1 MATTTVLLDNID
13 VTLQQDAEKIFAD
26 LGMTASDVWQRIL
39 RRTVEEHHLPIDLF
53 SPNAETL
60 EAMAELDRGEG
71 KSFNTVE
78 ELMDDLNADD

>member
-1 MATTTVLLDNID
+1 MATTTVVLDNID
-13 VTLQQDAEKIFAD
+13 VALQKDAEEIFAHK
-26 LGMTASDVWQRIL
+26 GVTASDVYQRLL
-39 RRTVEEHHLPIDLF
+39 RRTVEGHNIPLDLY

-78 ELMDDLNADD
+78 ELMADLNADD